1 MIYSNRSKNT
11 VIICIILIFLLS
23 ALSFAQI
30 RVRTDVN
37 FPDIPGYKTLKCD
50 FHMHTVF
57 SDGNVWPSI
66 RPEEAWRQGLDAIAI
81 TDHIEYQPHKEDI
94 PPNFNRAAEIAI
106 ERGNLLDILVIKGAE
121 ITREMP
127 PGHLNAIFINDAAK
141 LNTQTWQEAISI
153 ASSQGAFI
161 FWNHPGWRGQQPDGI
176 SKWYDEHTLLFEAG
190 NLHGME
196 VVNEKEYYPEVFQWC
211 LDKNLTMLSNS
222 DVHDPILMDLDLT
235 HNEHRPLTLVFAEAR
250 TIESIKEALFAR
262 RTVVYWNNFLFG
274 KKEFLEPL
282 FYNSV
287 FIKNP
292 VVVLDRNEEKYIQIK
307 NTSDIDFSLQINGK
321 VDGID
326 AQSDVILYSG
336 KTVLYTVKR
345 LDNKFKGNKKI
356 RIPFQIKN
364 LKTTPNELLSIYLD
378 LTITFK

>member
-1 MIYSNRSKNT
+1 MYSNRLKNT
-11 VIICIILIFLLS
+11 VIIYTILIFLLS
-23 ALSFAQI
+23 ALSFAQT

-66 RPEEAWRQGLDAIAI
+66 RSEEAWRQGLDAIAI

-94 PPNFNRAAEIAI
+94 PPNINRAAEIAI

-127 PGHLNAIFINDAAK
+127 PGHLNAVFINDAAK
-141 LNTQTWQEAISI
+141 LNTKSWQEAISV
-153 ASSQGAFI
+153 AAKQGAFI

-176 SKWYDEHTLLFEAG
+176 AKWYDEHTVLFEAG

-222 DVHDPILMDLDLT
+222 DVHDPILMDWDLA
-235 HNEHRPLTLVFAEAR
+235 HKEHRPLTLVFAEVR

-262 RTVVYWNNFLFG
+262 RTVVYWNKFLFG

-292 VVVLDRNEEKYIQIK
+292 VVVLDQNEEKYIQIR

-336 KTVLYTVKR
+336 KTVIYTIKR

-356 RIPFQIKN
+356 RIPFKVKN
-364 LKTTPNELLSIYLD
+364 LKTTPNDLLSIYLD
-378 LTITFK
+378 LTVTFK